1 MLVYLKNVNSVD
13 LVGVEN
19 GVEEQVVK
27 KLRKVV
33 VTIFFCIPLFFSL
46 FYQRK
51 HRPLEELI
59 AGADEGKPFSQPGRP
74 SACCS
79 CIVVATVTITTPNN
93 ASADTMAIT

>member
-1 MLVYLKNVNSVD
+1 M
-13 LVGVEN
+13 

-27 KLRKVV
+27 NKESGCNYL
-33 VTIFFCIPLFFSL
+33 FCIPLFFSL

-79 CIVVATVTITTPNN
+79 CIVTATVTIMSPPSTAAAGPGPIMQILSSFE
-93 ASADTMAIT
+93 ARG

>member
-1 MLVYLKNVNSVD
+1 
-13 LVGVEN
+13 
-19 GVEEQVVK
+19 
-27 KLRKVV
+27 VV

-79 CIVVATVTITTPNN
+79 GIVTIVTATTPTN
-93 ASADTMAIT
+93 ASAATIATTTNVVLSIPASGKKKLLFKAFCY